1 MIIRLAQRLKRWPWV
16 ARGAAFTAA
25 ASAGALFLSPVCAAP
40 ISSNRVLGDGRHR
53 VGLCGWPLKGARAAK
68 DPRVSSPRALFD
80 WVRECG
86 YEGVELTVED
96 FKSMY
101 FTPETPG
108 AVVIRD
114 IRAAAAA
121 AGMPRVSTGGLY
133 HVTDGGPSPYGNSG
147 RPVLD
152 FNSPGF
158 EEHVRRTLEEDMQLD
173 CEYANF
179 QIHLSPR
186 YLNAGG
192 AHRTDEAYLSL
203 CASRI
208 ATLQR
213 ICHSLGL
220 NCYIETH
227 IERISEDPEAFVKMM
242 DRAPHFEVNGD
253 LSHYA
258 YRNITQGQSLPRIV
272 ARVNHLHCRMA
283 RPHGDLS
290 ADVQVR
296 PDTDSATAGAVYR
309 RKVLS
314 AVSCAV
320 GGATGSRGR
329 LGQWWAHEAGI

>member
-1 MIIRLAQRLKRWPWV
+1 MVGLAQWRWA
-16 ARGAAFTAA
+16 ARGTAFTAA
-25 ASAGALFLSPVCAAP
+25 ATAGALLSPAASC
-40 ISSNRVLGDGRHR
+40 SSPVSGNRVLGDGRHR
-53 VGLCGWPLKGARAAK
+53 VGLCGWPLKGACATK
-68 DPRVSSPRALFD
+68 DPRVATPRALFD

-86 YEGVELTVED
+86 YEGVELTTED

-101 FTPETPG
+101 FTPKTPA

-121 AGMPRVSTGGLY
+121 AGVPRVSTGGLY

-152 FNSPGF
+152 FSASDF
-158 EEHVRRTLEEDMQLD
+158 EENVRRTLEEDIQLD

-179 QIHLSPR
+179 QIHLPPQ

-192 AHRTDEAYLSL
+192 AHRTDETYLSL

-208 ATLQR
+208 AILQR

-242 DRAPHFEVNGD
+242 DKAPYFEVNGD

-258 YRNITQGQSLPRIV
+258 YRSISRGDSLPRIM

-296 PDTDSATAGAVYR
+296 WRKSTSAVH
-309 RKVLS
+309 KVLL
-314 AVSCAV
+314 SCRRGNSVDVAA
-320 GGATGSRGR
+320 GCRGR
-329 LGQWWAHEAGI
+329 LGTWWVDEASV